1 MIMVRYKDWTERN
14 SKENLLKVQKTGKL
28 QLKSTLNITKK
39 PGGYQEMRGSSRLLY
54 STEEEVEKH
63 CFIISNKHRGSV

>member
-1 MIMVRYKDWTERN
+1 MVRYMDWTERN

-39 PGGYQEMRGSSRLLY
+39 PGGYQEMRGSSRLSY
-54 STEEEVEKH
+54 STEEEVEVEKH